1 MANSARINGI
11 DRREFLKAAGLTAVV
26 ASTAGTAAA
35 MLVEQNNKTLLPPPK
50 IPTTDLLE
58 SNQTGRLA
66 NLVSDLMTTQIEN
79 ARLRTELQA
88 AERKLELSALGQD
101 GQEDQVARTLQSQ
114 LDESTSQ
121 NNALTTKVTVLG
133 GLLALYEQL
142 ESVDLSTIAEE
153 GVSSVEEFFGDIV
166 DQVPTAQEGLLLG
179 QQAMDQLESEIP
191 ALETGRQWLV
201 EQFNTIGDRFNG
213 LELALKSSV
222 KASGTTL
229 QLLGEWFQ
237 SLMKWLPFGIGDS
250 AAATM
255 DNISQLMDEILN
267 TEQGLDSKLVTALD
281 NLLDQDGEVT
291 ALQSQV
297 INPVR
302 DQAIAPA
309 KKVINQTA
317 ELQTVLE
324 SELIDPLTLAAGQRS
339 DYRDLIAE
347 FRQSHQV

>member
-1 MANSARINGI
+1 MANSVRLNGI

-35 MLVEQNNKTLLPPPK
+35 MLVEQNNRTLLPPPK
-50 IPTTDLLE
+50 IPTAAPDSSQAGHL
-58 SNQTGRLA
+58 S
-66 NLVSDLMTTQIEN
+66 NLVSDLMTAQIEN
-79 ARLRTELQA
+79 ARLRTELQT
-88 AERKLELSALGQD
+88 AERKLELSTHSQD
-101 GQEDQVARTLQSQ
+101 GQEGQVAKTLQSQ

-121 NNALTTKVTVLG
+121 NDALTQRVTVLG

-153 GVSSVEEFFGDIV
+153 GVSSVQELLGDIV
-166 DQVPTAQEGLLLG
+166 DQVPTAQEGLLIG

-191 ALETGRQWLV
+191 ALETGRQWLI
-201 EQFNTIGDRFNG
+201 EQFNAISDRFDG
-213 LELALKSSV
+213 LELTLKNSV

-229 QLLGEWFQ
+229 QLLGDWFQ
-237 SLMKWLPFGIGDS
+237 SLLKWLPFGIGSS
-250 AAATM
+250 ATATM
-255 DNISQLMDEILN
+255 DNINKLVDEILN

-281 NLLDQDGEVT
+281 NLLEQDGEVT

-309 KKVINQTA
+309 KKVVNKTA

-324 SELIDPLTLAAGQRS
+324 SDLITPLTLAAGQQN
-339 DYRDLIAE
+339 DYRELIAV

>member
-1 MANSARINGI
+1 MANSVRLSGI

-50 IPTTDLLE
+50 IPTAALE
-58 SNQTGRLA
+58 SSQTGHLS
-66 NLVSDLMTTQIEN
+66 NLVSDLMTAQIEN
-79 ARLRTELQA
+79 ARLRTELQT
-88 AERKLELSALGQD
+88 AERKLELSTRSQD
-101 GQEDQVARTLQSQ
+101 GQEGQVAKTLQSQ

-121 NNALTTKVTVLG
+121 NDALTQRVTVLG

-153 GVSSVEEFFGDIV
+153 GVSSVQELLGDIV
-166 DQVPTAQEGLLLG
+166 DQVPTAQEGLLIG

-191 ALETGRQWLV
+191 ALETGRQWLI
-201 EQFNTIGDRFNG
+201 EQFNVISDRFDG
-213 LELALKSSV
+213 LDLTLKNSV

-229 QLLGEWFQ
+229 QLLGDWFQ
-237 SLMKWLPFGIGDS
+237 SLLKWLPFGIGNS
-250 AAATM
+250 ATATM
-255 DNISQLMDEILN
+255 DNINKLVDEILN
-267 TEQGLDSKLVTALD
+267 TEQGLDSKLVTVLD
-281 NLLDQDGEVT
+281 NLLEQDGEVT

-302 DQAIAPA
+302 DQTIGPA
-309 KKVINQTA
+309 KKVINKTA

-324 SELIDPLTLAAGQRS
+324 GDLIEPLTLAANQQK
-339 DYRDLIAE
+339 DYRELIAVFKE
-347 FRQSHQV
+347 SHQV

>member
-1 MANSARINGI
+1 MADSARLNGI

-26 ASTAGTAAA
+26 ASTAGAAAA
-35 MLVEQNNKTLLPPPK
+35 MLVEQNNMTLLPPPK
-50 IPTTDLLE
+50 IPTAALE
-58 SNQTGRLA
+58 SSQTGHLA
-66 NLVSDLMTTQIEN
+66 NLVSDLMRAQIEN
-79 ARLRTELQA
+79 ARLRTELKST
-88 AERKLELSALGQD
+88 ERKLELSTLSQD
-101 GQEDQVARTLQSQ
+101 GQEGQVAKTLQSQ

-121 NNALTTKVTVLG
+121 NNALTTKVTVLA

-142 ESVDLSTIAEE
+142 ENVDLSTIAEE
-153 GVSSVEEFFGDIV
+153 GVSSVEEFLGDIV
-166 DQVPTAQEGLLLG
+166 DQVPTAQEGLLIG

-191 ALETGRQWLV
+191 ALESGRQWLV
-201 EQFNTIGDRFNG
+201 EQFNAIGDRFDG
-213 LELALKSSV
+213 LELTLRNSV

-237 SLMKWLPFGIGDS
+237 SLLKWLPFGIGDS

-255 DNISQLMDEILN
+255 DNISQLLDEILN
-267 TEQGLDSKLVTALD
+267 TEQGLDLKLVTALD

-324 SELIDPLTLAAGQRS
+324 SDLIDPLTLATGQRN
-339 DYRDLIAE
+339 DYRELIAA

>member
-1 MANSARINGI
+1 MANSASITGI

-50 IPTTDLLE
+50 IPTADLLE
-58 SNQTGRLA
+58 SNQTGHLA
-66 NLVSDLMTTQIEN
+66 NLVSDLMTSQIEN

-88 AERKLELSALGQD
+88 TKRKLELSVLSRD
-101 GQEDQVARTLQSQ
+101 GQEDRVAKTFQSQ

-121 NNALTTKVTVLG
+121 NNALTTKVTVLA

-153 GVSSVEEFFGDIV
+153 GVFSVEEFLGDIL
-166 DQVPTAQEGLLLG
+166 DQVPAAQEGLLIG

-191 ALETGRQWLV
+191 ALESGRQWLV
-201 EQFNTIGDRFNG
+201 EQFNIIGDRFNG

-222 KASGTTL
+222 KANGTTL

-267 TEQGLDSKLVTALD
+267 TEQGLDSKLVSALD

-302 DQAIAPA
+302 NQAIAPA
-309 KKVINQTA
+309 KKVINQTT

-324 SELIDPLTLAAGQRS
+324 SNLIDPLTLAAGQRNG
-339 DYRDLIAE
+339 YRELIAE